1 MSTLSA
7 KNAVVFCMA
16 LFMVQPIQFGVW
28 LSRIAEVQTE
38 LGLSKSALAFA
49 LLGMPVGLLP
59 MLYFAGAI
67 IDRIGVRLAFFGA
80 FPVMLMTGV
89 FPALASSVSDLF
101 VGLILLGMSFAFAE
115 VGLNVMAAQLEKSYQ
130 ISIMNRAHGFWSLG
144 IMFGSLG
151 GVQMATLNISV
162 LHALAITGVTLFPI
176 LLIISW
182 YVPKQ
187 MIPKQ
192 APAKKYEPWRIP
204 SGLFPIIVFV
214 FGATLAEGAMHDWAT
229 VYMREAPWGG
239 SYYDG
244 LAVSVYAGMITF
256 GRFVG
261 DTLNLRLGP
270 VALARI
276 CISFAILGVL
286 SLVLSGSIWMS
297 LIGFGLVGLGVSVV
311 FPLGVSATAHLSER
325 HQARNVSVM
334 TFGALTGF
342 LIGPPLIGLIA
353 ELMSLRIGISI
364 LIPGLIISLFMSKH
378 LLRW

>member
-7 KNAVVFCMA
+7 KSAVVFCMA

-80 FPVMLMTGV
+80 FPIMLMTGV

-151 GVQMATLNISV
+151 GVKMATLNISV

-182 YVPKQ
+182 YLPKQ

-192 APAKKYEPWRIP
+192 TPPKKYEPWRMP

-229 VYMREAPWGG
+229 VYMREAPCGG
-239 SYYDG
+239 HIMM
-244 LAVSVYAGMITF
+244 A
-256 GRFVG
+256 
-261 DTLNLRLGP
+261 
-270 VALARI
+270 
-276 CISFAILGVL
+276 
-286 SLVLSGSIWMS
+286 
-297 LIGFGLVGLGVSVV
+297 
-311 FPLGVSATAHLSER
+311 
-325 HQARNVSVM
+325 
-334 TFGALTGF
+334 
-342 LIGPPLIGLIA
+342 
-353 ELMSLRIGISI
+353 
-364 LIPGLIISLFMSKH
+364 
-378 LLRW
+378 